1 MSKKQLIS
9 LFLCILVP
17 YTVGNGLLPILPVYA
32 TKMGAGPALTGYYLA
47 FSFLAVALGTIV
59 AGWLSDKLQRR
70 KTILITDG
78 IILIPAIWLMGIAS
92 NIWQLAVL
100 TATVWFL
107 CGIQITL
114 IHILAGL
121 FAEEN
126 QRGKI
131 FGILRLSVGLGMLI
145 GGLISGPIVDLWG
158 YPTMFKVFA
167 IFSVILPLTG
177 VLLEDRVVVKIS
189 TDMLSPSRAHTGL
202 TSAIFLLVIAVTV
215 SQLSRFAGSMG
226 RSLIMNEMGFA
237 TAAISSTA
245 AVTGAISLPFYL
257 LFGWLSDR
265 VSRKRLIGLCYF
277 AYSVGTLVL
286 AFSVSLWQF
295 YIFSALMAF
304 MSVSNSVGSALVTD
318 LVPQESLGRGMSLFQ
333 AATWIGAIIGFSCA
347 GYAFQNLGMTSSIIF
362 LAFLPLLA
370 IILLIP
376 IRETK
381 KKGEE

>member
-9 LFLCILVP
+9 LFLCSLVP
-17 YTVGNGLLPILPVYA
+17 WTVGSGLMPILPVYA
-32 TKMGAGPALTGYYLA
+32 TKMGAGPALIGYYLG
-47 FSFLAVALGTIV
+47 FTFLSMAIGQII

-70 KTILITDG
+70 KTILIATG
-78 IILIPAIWLMGIAS
+78 IAFIPAVWLMGTAS

-100 TATVWFL
+100 TTTAWVL
-107 CGIQITL
+107 GGMQIAL
-114 IHILAGL
+114 VNILTGL

-131 FGILRLSVGLGMLI
+131 FGILRLTVGLGMLI

-167 IFSVILPLTG
+167 LFSVILPLSG
-177 VLLEDRVVVKIS
+177 VLLEDRVVAKIP
-189 TDMLSPSRAHTGL
+189 TDKLSPEKGRTRLTG
-202 TSAIFLLVIAVTV
+202 AIFFLVIAVTISQV
-215 SQLSRFAGSMG
+215 SRHAGNMG
-226 RSLIMNEMGFA
+226 RSLIMNERGFA

-257 LFGWLSDR
+257 LLGWLSDR
-265 VSRKRLIGLCYF
+265 VSRKHLIGLCYF
-277 AYSVGTLVL
+277 AYSVGMLVL

-304 MSVSNSVGSALVTD
+304 ISVSNSVGSALVTD

-333 AATWIGAIIGFSCA
+333 AASSAAGIIGFSCA
-347 GYAFQNLGMTSSIIF
+347 GYAFQNLGMTSSIIIF
-362 LAFLPLLA
+362 AFLPLLA

-376 IRETK
+376 IREAK
-381 KKGEE
+381 RKEKE